1 MTVLEAMGDRHP
13 GVLVGSYPSFDAEG
27 SEVEIVVKSN
37 DQAALEQAVAWLETA
52 LEEATRV

>member
-1 MTVLEAMGDRHP
+1 MGDRHP
-13 GVLVGSYPSFDAEG
+13 GVLVGSYPSFDANG